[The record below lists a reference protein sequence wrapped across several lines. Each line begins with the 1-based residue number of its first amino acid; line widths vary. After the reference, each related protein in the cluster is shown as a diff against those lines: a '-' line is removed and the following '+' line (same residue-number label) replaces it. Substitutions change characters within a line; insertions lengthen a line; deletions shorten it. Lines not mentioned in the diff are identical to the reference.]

1 MAPWVLAISLFRF
14 VLAVSASA
22 QIIKAAETM
31 CIFPYKVVWY
41 SIDMLLSLSVQ
52 VVLLYTSRIVI

>member
-31 CIFPYKVVWY
+31 CIFPYKVVGIALTCY
-41 SIDMLLSLSVQ
+41 
-52 VVLLYTSRIVI
+52 